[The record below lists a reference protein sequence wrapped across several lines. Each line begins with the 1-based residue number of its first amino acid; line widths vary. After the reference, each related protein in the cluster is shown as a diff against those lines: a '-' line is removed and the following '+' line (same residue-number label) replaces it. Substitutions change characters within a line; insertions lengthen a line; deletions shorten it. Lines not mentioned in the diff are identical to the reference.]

1 MSKPRPSTYYDAAL
15 KMTAGG
21 VPTEV
26 VEHAPGMSWAK
37 LVNRFPDARRDEG
50 YPSIPNDLYCGRCRC
65 HVNRIPCVRCDVTV
79 GNGFDRLEIPA
90 GS

>member
-15 KMTAGG
+15 KMTEGG

-26 VEHAPGMSWAK
+26 VEHATGMSWAK

-50 YPSIPNDLYCGRCRC
+50 YPSIPNDLYCGRCRY